1 MKSLTDLTKEL
12 GELLEDKDK
21 KYGSSTTVSG
31 TMLRLLYPE
40 GVPVNQYQNVT
51 LLVRIFDKMK
61 RIATGA
67 SDENSWQDIAG
78 YGVQGWKQTV
88 NQAETEEV
96 LFKLKQ
102 YENKASW
109 LETTHASEQQPFY
122 TEERKTSY
130 EEQMEMWEQ
139 ERLNRPA

>member
-1 MKSLTDLTKEL
+1 MKTLKEL
-12 GELLEDKDK
+12 TNELGDLLEDKDQ

-31 TMLRLLYPE
+31 TMLRLLYPQ
-40 GVPVNQYQNVT
+40 GVPVSQYQNVT

-88 NQAETEEV
+88 NQAEAEEV
-96 LFKLKQ
+96 LFKIKQ
-102 YENKASW
+102 YEQKHPKQTEDESVIKRH
-109 LETTHASEQQPFY
+109 LYLDEEFETSKDGLP
-122 TEERKTSY
+122 
-130 EEQMEMWEQ
+130 
-139 ERLNRPA
+139 